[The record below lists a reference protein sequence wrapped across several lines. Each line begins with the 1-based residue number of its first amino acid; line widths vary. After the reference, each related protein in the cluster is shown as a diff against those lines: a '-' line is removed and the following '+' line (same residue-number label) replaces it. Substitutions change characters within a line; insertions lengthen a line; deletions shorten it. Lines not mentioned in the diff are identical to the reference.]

1 MSYWNFWLDSLPPDV
16 FRVNARSTQCAF
28 NPLDSVISISRVCI
42 FFPLSLSLLCVPER
56 KGDHPTAI
64 WAADT
69 KRKTHALFERSR
81 NTQRLRLVFRSC
93 AQKNV
98 VLLGASELVNSS
110 AGENW
115 ATSTIRVI
123 VSSCLALFGISCCL
137 VGCVTT
143 IKVFL
148 PASDLLDLITFL
160 LRRGWPPSLGLNS
173 AQFSSLTIRRRQ
185 LVSSVEIRFVQEH
198 TPSNAPWMFPRYC
211 FRAVC
216 SPTVLAQLPSAAA

>member
-1 MSYWNFWLDSLPPDV
+1 MY
-16 FRVNARSTQCAF
+16 
-28 NPLDSVISISRVCI
+28 
-42 FFPLSLSLLCVPER
+42 FFPSLSLSLVCSRE
-56 KGDHPTAI
+56 KGGPSYGYMGSRHEEKDTRAF
-64 WAADT
+64 WAVQ
-69 KRKTHALFERSR
+69 KH
-81 NTQRLRLVFRSC
+81 TQRLRLVFRSC

-148 PASDLLDLITFL
+148 LASDLLDLITFL